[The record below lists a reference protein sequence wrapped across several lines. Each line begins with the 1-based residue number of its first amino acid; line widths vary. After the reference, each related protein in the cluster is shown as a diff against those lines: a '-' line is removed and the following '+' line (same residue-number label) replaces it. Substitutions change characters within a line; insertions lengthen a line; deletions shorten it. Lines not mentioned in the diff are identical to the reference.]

1 MMKKYVLLI
10 IQIFVMGAISAQSP
24 LARTFDYDA
33 SGNRLL
39 RKTVTMRSA
48 VAEPDTMEITDS
60 RKNADCF
67 IDQIGRWDVHVFPN
81 PTSGLLTLSFDKPV
95 KKGLYQV
102 FSLSGKILMKG
113 NLAQKTQL
121 DMSAMPSGTYLLEI
135 KIDNLDET
143 WKIIK
148 Q

>member
-1 MMKKYVLLI
+1 MMKKYFLLI
-10 IQIFVMGAISAQSP
+10 IQIFVMGAMFAQSP
-24 LARTFDYDA
+24 LARMYDYDA
-33 SGNRLL
+33 TGNRVL
-39 RKTVTMRSA
+39 RKTVTLRSA
-48 VAEPDTMEITDS
+48 VAEPDTMEFSDS

-67 IDQIGRWDVHVFPN
+67 TEQIGRWDVQVFPN

-95 KKGLYQV
+95 GKGLYQV

-121 DMSAMPSGTYLLEI
+121 DISAMPSGTYLLEI